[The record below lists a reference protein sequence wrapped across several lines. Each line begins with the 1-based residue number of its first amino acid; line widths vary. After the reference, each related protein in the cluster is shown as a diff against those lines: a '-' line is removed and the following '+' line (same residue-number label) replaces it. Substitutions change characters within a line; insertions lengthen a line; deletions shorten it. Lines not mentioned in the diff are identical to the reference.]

1 MGREGQDGVVQCEI
15 EEKETL
21 REKFKESAPSSRFNI
36 GINPTIHPILEN
48 S

>member
-21 REKFKESAPSSRFNI
+21 RKKIKRNCTFVQVI
-36 GINPTIHPILEN
+36 GINPTIH
-48 S
+48 

>member
-21 REKFKESAPSSRFNI
+21 RDNLKESAPSSK
-36 GINPTIHPILEN
+36 ILALIPP
-48 S
+48 SIQF